1 MTNELSR
8 RDFVKTGATAA
19 AAIAAARRAQ
29 ASDVASERVRIGVIG
44 TGNRGGQLVDATL
57 PHKDAQIVALCDVFD
72 PHVGKEAQKIGGK
85 LDRYT
90 DYRKML
96 DRDDIDAVLIAS
108 PDHWHALQTIDAC
121 EAGKDVYVEKPMS
134 FTIHEGRRMVE
145 AARRNKRVVQVGTH
159 RRSSKMYAHL
169 AKLIQSGGL
178 GQVTALR
185 AYRLSNMAPDGI
197 GFKED
202 SKAPDN
208 LDWDMWL
215 GPRPKRPY
223 NENIAP
229 YRFRWWKDYSSQM
242 TNWGV
247 HYFDLL
253 RWLAGEEAIASCSV
267 HGGRFAVNDQRD
279 IPDTMEGTFEFASGK
294 LLLFGQYEASGAPMF
309 PGGAEIEV
317 RGTNGTLYAGA
328 GGYTIRPERGGQ
340 FQDPEP
346 RTEEVQEK
354 SQDGN
359 NGSLTQQHVRD
370 FLDCIKTREKPKA
383 DVEIG
388 HRSTTIALLGNIALE
403 SEARINWDAKAERI
417 TSPESANDLL
427 HYQYRAPWELA

>member
-1 MTNELSR
+1 MTTELSR
-8 RDFVKTGATAA
+8 RDFVKTGAAA
-19 AAIAAARRAQ
+19 AATIAAATHAQ
-29 ASDVASERVRIGVIG
+29 ASDSANERVRVGVIG
-44 TGNRGGQLVDATL
+44 TGNRGGQLVSATL
-57 PHKDAQIVALCDVFD
+57 PHKDAEIVALCDVFE
-72 PHVGKEAQKIGGK
+72 PHLDKEAEKIGTK
-85 LDRYT
+85 LGRYT
-90 DYRKML
+90 DYREML
-96 DRDDIDAVLIAS
+96 DRDDIDAVLVAS

-121 EAGKDVYVEKPMS
+121 NAGKDVYVEKPMS
-134 FTIHEGRRMVE
+134 FTIHEGRQMVE

-169 AKLIQSGGL
+169 AELIQSGGL

-197 GFKED
+197 GFED
-202 SKAPDN
+202 DSQAPDN

-223 NENIAP
+223 NKNIAP

-253 RWLAGEEAIASCSV
+253 RWLADEDAITSCSV
-267 HGGRFAVNDQRD
+267 HGGQFAVNDQRS
-279 IPDTMEGTFEFASGK
+279 IPDTMEGVFEFASGK
-294 LLLFGQYEASGAPMF
+294 LLLFGQHEASGSPMI

-317 RGTNGTLYAGA
+317 RGTNGTLYAGG

-340 FQDPEP
+340 FQDNTP
-346 RTEEVQEK
+346 RMDEVKEK

-359 NGSLTQQHVRD
+359 SNLTQEHMRN
-370 FLDCIKTREKPKA
+370 FLDCIKSREKPKA

-388 HRSTTIALLGNIALE
+388 HRSTTIALLGNIALDTK
-403 SEARINWDAKAERI
+403 ARINWDADAERI
-417 TSPESANDLL
+417 TLPESANDLL
-427 HYQYRAPWELA
+427 HYEYRAPWKLG

>member
-1 MTNELSR
+1 MTTELSR
-8 RDFVKTGATAA
+8 RDFVRTGATAA
-19 AAIAAARRAQ
+19 AAIATTTRAQ
-29 ASDVASERVRIGVIG
+29 ASDSANERVRIGVIG
-44 TGNRGGQLVDATL
+44 TGNRGGQLVSATL
-57 PHKDAQIVALCDVFD
+57 PHNDAQIVALCDVFE
-72 PHVGKEAQKIGGK
+72 PHLDKEAEKIGGT

-96 DRDDIDAVLIAS
+96 ERDDIDAVLVAS

-121 EAGKDVYVEKPMS
+121 NAGKDVYVEKPMS
-134 FTIHEGRRMVE
+134 FTIHEGRQMVE

-169 AKLIQSGGL
+169 AELIQGGGL

-197 GFKED
+197 GFKDD
-202 SKAPDN
+202 SAAPDN

-215 GPRPKRPY
+215 GPRPQRPY

-267 HGGRFAVNDQRD
+267 HGGLFAVKDQRT

-309 PGGAEIEV
+309 PGGAEIEI

-328 GGYTIRPERGGQ
+328 RGYTIRPERGGQ
-340 FQDPEP
+340 FQDDAP
-346 RTEEVQEK
+346 RLEEVQEK

-359 NGSLTQQHVRD
+359 ANLTQEHVRD
-370 FLDCIKTREKPKA
+370 FLDCIKSRGKPKA

-388 HRSTTIALLGNIALE
+388 HRSTTIALLGNIALDAK
-403 SEARINWDAKAERI
+403 ARIDWDADAERI
-417 TSPESANDLL
+417 TSPESANELL
-427 HYQYRAPWELA
+427 HYEYRAPWKLG

>member
-1 MTNELSR
+1 MTSELSR
-8 RDFVKTGATAA
+8 RDFVKSGAAAA
-19 AAIAAARRAQ
+19 AAIAATAQ
-29 ASDVASERVRIGVIG
+29 AHASDSANERVRIGVIG
-44 TGNRGGQLVDATL
+44 TGNRGGQLVSATL
-57 PHKDAQIVALCDVFD
+57 PHADAEIVALCDVFE
-72 PHVGKEAQKIGGK
+72 PHVDKEAEKIGGK

-90 DYRKML
+90 DYRKVL
-96 DRDDIDAVLIAS
+96 ERDDIDAVLVAS
-108 PDHWHALQTIDAC
+108 PDHWHALMTIDAC
-121 EAGKDVYVEKPMS
+121 NAGKDVYVEKPMA
-134 FTIHEGRRMVE
+134 FTIHEGRKMVE

-169 AKLIQSGGL
+169 AELIQNGGL
-178 GQVTALR
+178 GEVTALR
-185 AYRLSNMAPDGI
+185 AYRISNMAPDGI

-202 SKAPDN
+202 SEAPDN

-215 GPRPKRPY
+215 GPRPKRAY

-229 YRFRWWKDYSSQM
+229 YRFRWWKEYSSQM

-267 HGGRFAVNDQRD
+267 HGGRFAVKDQRS
-279 IPDTMEGTFEFASGK
+279 IPDTMEATFEFASGK

-328 GGYTIRPERGGQ
+328 RGYTIRPERGGQ
-340 FQDPEP
+340 FQDDAP
-346 RTEEVQEK
+346 RMDEVQEK

-359 NGSLTQQHVRD
+359 ANLTQEHIRD
-370 FLDCIKTREKPKA
+370 FLDCIKSREKPKA

-403 SEARINWDAKAERI
+403 TKSRIDWDADAERI
-417 TSPESANDLL
+417 TSPETANEHL
-427 HYQYRAPWELA
+427 HYEYRAPWKLG

>member
-1 MTNELSR
+1 MTSKLSR
-8 RDFVKTGATAA
+8 RDFVKSGAAA
-19 AAIAAARRAQ
+19 AAIAATARAQ
-29 ASDVASERVRIGVIG
+29 ASDSANERVRIGVIG

-57 PHKDAQIVALCDVFD
+57 PHADAEIVALCDVFE
-72 PHVGKEAQKIGGK
+72 PHLDKEVEKIGGT

-96 DRDDIDAVLIAS
+96 DRDDIDAVLVAS

-121 EAGKDVYVEKPMS
+121 NAGKDVYVEKPMS

-169 AKLIQSGGL
+169 AELIQSDGL
-178 GQVTALR
+178 GEVTALR

-197 GFKED
+197 GFVED
-202 SKAPDN
+202 SAAPNN

-223 NENIAP
+223 NANIAP

-267 HGGRFAVNDQRD
+267 HGGQFAVKDQRS
-279 IPDTMEGTFEFASGK
+279 IPDTMEGTFEFASGR

-309 PGGAEIEV
+309 PGGAEIEI
-317 RGTNGTLYAGA
+317 RGTNGTLYAGSR
-328 GGYTIRPERGGQ
+328 GYTIRPERGGQ

-346 RTEEVQEK
+346 RLEEVQEK
-354 SQDGN
+354 SQDAN
-359 NGSLTQQHVRD
+359 SNLTQEHVRD
-370 FLDCIKTREKPKA
+370 FLDCIKSREKPKA

-388 HRSTTIALLGNIALE
+388 HRSTTIALLGNIALDTK
-403 SEARINWDAKAERI
+403 ARINWDADAERI
-417 TSPESANDLL
+417 TSPQSANDLL
-427 HYQYRAPWELA
+427 HYEYRAPWKLG